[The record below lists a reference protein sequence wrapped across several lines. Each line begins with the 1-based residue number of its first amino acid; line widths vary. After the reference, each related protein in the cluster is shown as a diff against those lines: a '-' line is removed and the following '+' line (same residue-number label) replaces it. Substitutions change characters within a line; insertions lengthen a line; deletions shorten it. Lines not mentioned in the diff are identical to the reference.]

1 MMHTGAGVAAQSAA
15 VVRREERPAAAA
27 GPEFGE
33 AGLAVGQT
41 PQRVLL
47 IDTQAL
53 ARQPIRA
60 ALHNHAELTLVGEAT
75 TAAQALQLAQELA
88 PHIVILALGWPDAQ
102 GQALMRRL
110 AALVP
115 DAQMVVLAPSVQQ
128 AAMMEAL
135 RAGASGYLTL
145 DTPPQGLARALSAVA
160 RGEMAIPRR
169 IAAWVLAYVREAT
182 VEREHLPELTA
193 REQEVVQLLAQ
204 GATDRE
210 IARRLVIAES
220 TAKKHVQHILRKLR
234 ARNRAEAVAKY
245 QRLRH

>member
-1 MMHTGAGVAAQSAA
+1 MVP
-15 VVRREERPAAAA
+15 REERSAAATSHEMVED
-27 GPEFGE
+27 GP
-33 AGLAVGQT
+33 ALGQALR
-41 PQRVLL
+41 RVLL
-47 IDTQAL
+47 IDPQAL

-75 TAAQALQLAQELA
+75 TVAQALQLAQELA
-88 PHIVILALGWPDAQ
+88 PHIVILTLGLPDAQ
-102 GQALMRRL
+102 GQALIQRL

-115 DAQMVVLAPSVQQ
+115 DAQLVVLAPAAQQ

-145 DTPPQGLARALSAVA
+145 DIPPQGLARALSGVA

-169 IAAWVLAYVREAT
+169 IAAWVLAYFREAT
-182 VEREHLPELTA
+182 VEREQLPELTA
-193 REQEVVQLLAQ
+193 REREVVQLLAQ

-210 IARRLVIAES
+210 IAQRLVIAES

-245 QRLRH
+245 QRLWR